1 MNWTTYGIIIIFAAF
16 VVLMIINP
24 KLSCFGKKLA
34 SPLYPLTR
42 QRKQRQRRI
51 KAEDYGFHLDDADEK
66 SPSIKRKMED
76 EELFLDQFKHKKI
89 KAKDYGFRLAEESE
103 TQEEGE
109 KVEQHNKDKG

>member
-1 MNWTTYGIIIIFAAF
+1 MNWMTYGIIIIFAAF

-24 KLSCFGKKLA
+24 KLSCFGKKIA

-51 KAEDYGFHLDDADEK
+51 KTESYGFNLDDTDERG
-66 SPSIKRKMED
+66 PSLKRKVGD

-89 KAKDYGFRLAEESE
+89 KTKDYGFQLTDESE
-103 TQEEGE
+103 IQEEGE
-109 KVEQHNKDKG
+109 QVEQYKKG